1 MSGRDTEELGIPL
14 CGAARLLQIQTV
26 GHKDIF
32 KSCNFAV
39 TRERLAGRIQSSP
52 PAGPLTLGSV
62 LGGSS
67 AFFPASCAEGIWFLH
82 NK

>member
-1 MSGRDTEELGIPL
+1 MLKSWESPSAVLLGSY
-14 CGAARLLQIQTV
+14 RFRRV
-26 GHKDIF
+26 GHKGIF

-52 PAGPLTLGSV
+52 PAVFLTLSSI

-67 AFFPASCAEGIWFLH
+67 VFVPASFDERIWYLH